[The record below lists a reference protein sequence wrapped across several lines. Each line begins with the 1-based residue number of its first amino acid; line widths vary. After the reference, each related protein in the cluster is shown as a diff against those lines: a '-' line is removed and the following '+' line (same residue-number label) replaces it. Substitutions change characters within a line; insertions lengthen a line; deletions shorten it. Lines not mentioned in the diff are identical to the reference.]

1 MPYSVYMTNEHTRY
15 NIKIQGQLDD
25 RWKAW
30 FDDLDIILTR
40 DGDTILN
47 GVIIDQPALHGVLKK
62 IRDMGLT
69 LISVNPQ
76 QGVENEHK

>member
-1 MPYSVYMTNEHTRY
+1 MTNEHTRY

-47 GVIIDQPALHGVLKK
+47 GIIIDQPALHGVLKK

>member
-1 MPYSVYMTNEHTRY
+1 MTNEHTRY
-15 NIKIQGQLDD
+15 NIKIQGQLDN

-47 GVIIDQPALHGVLKK
+47 GIIIDQPALHGVLKK
-62 IRDMGLT
+62 IMDMGLT

>member
-1 MPYSVYMTNEHTRY
+1 MTNEHTRY
-15 NIKIQGQLDD
+15 NIKIQGQSDN

-47 GVIIDQPALHGVLKK
+47 GIIIDQPALHGVLKK
-62 IRDMGLT
+62 IMDMGLT

>member
-1 MPYSVYMTNEHTRY
+1 MTNEHTRY
-15 NIKIQGQLDD
+15 NIKIKGQLDD

-47 GVIIDQPALHGVLKK
+47 GIIIDQSALHGVLKK

>member
-1 MPYSVYMTNEHTRY
+1 MTNEHTRY